1 MQGDYERLDARIVE
15 GMPFTGGELVR
26 RLRTITCMD
35 ADCTGIGPSS
45 DAALIARSLTEP
57 EVFSTI
63 FDRHFA
69 AIHRYLARRVGGA
82 RAEDLASQTFVVA
95 FERRTSFNDDVASA
109 RPWLFGI
116 ATNLMRNDARSERRL
131 LAAVARLDAES
142 AGDLQE
148 EVERTLARVDA
159 SREVDRIAAI
169 LVALDSDQR
178 DVLLLHAWGDLSY
191 EEIARALSIPVGTV
205 RSRLSRARAKLSPT
219 VANPIAEEGR

>member
-1 MQGDYERLDARIVE
+1 
-15 GMPFTGGELVR
+15 
-26 RLRTITCMD
+26 MD
-35 ADCTGIGPSS
+35 ANSTGTGPLS
-45 DAALIARSLTEP
+45 DAALIARSLAEP

-69 AIHRYLARRVGGA
+69 AIHRYLARRVGSA
-82 RAEDLASQTFVVA
+82 RADDLASHAFVVA
-95 FERRTSFNDDVASA
+95 FERRTSFSVDVASA

-116 ATNLMRNDARSERRL
+116 ATNLMRNEARSERRL

-159 SREVDRIAAI
+159 SRDVNRIAAI
-169 LVALDSDQR
+169 LAALGSDQR

-191 EEIARALSIPVGTV
+191 EEIARALSIPIGTV
-205 RSRLSRARAKLSPT
+205 RSRLSRVRSKLSPMLT
-219 VANPIAEEGR
+219 NPVAEEGR

>member
-1 MQGDYERLDARIVE
+1 MIFVA
-15 GMPFTGGELVR
+15 GEPVW
-26 RLRTITCMD
+26 RLRTIACMD
-35 ADCTGIGPSS
+35 ASSSGPEPPS
-45 DAALIARSLTEP
+45 DATLIARSLAEP
-57 EVFSTI
+57 EMFATI

-69 AIHRYLARRVGGA
+69 AIHRYLARRVGSA
-82 RAEDLASQTFVVA
+82 RADDLASQTFAVA
-95 FERRTSFNDDVASA
+95 FERRTSFKADVESA

-116 ATNLMRNDARSERRL
+116 ATNLMRNAARSEQRL

-191 EEIARALSIPVGTV
+191 EEIAQALSVPVGTV
-205 RSRLSRARAKLSPT
+205 RSRLSRVRAKLSPT
-219 VANPIAEEGR
+219 LINPIAEEGR